1 MKPNLATAIANRDTG
16 ALARMAQSSTPQKV
30 VNTQAEQ
37 LVDLL
42 FKNLKQIFPAAV
54 NTTFKNPS
62 DEPDAKRQWIAA
74 FAENGITT
82 REQLQNG
89 MRHARASDNPFWP
102 AVGQFIKWCKQED
115 HAALG
120 LPDEGQLYDMFK
132 KYCSVRGWGKFSWP
146 SNACYWMVTK
156 IYSEMRS
163 KNLTD
168 SEVRKLCVSELKI
181 MANKIKTG
189 EKIPDPVLMVE
200 KKRTPSDED
209 YAIRSLW
216 YLKRS
221 LGCNLTLEEY
231 RHQFY
236 DAQLKMLRK

>member
-1 MKPNLATAIANRDTG
+1 MKPNLVTAIANRDAG

-30 VNTQAEQ
+30 VNPQAEQ
-37 LVDLL
+37 LVDVL
-42 FKNLKQIFPAAV
+42 FRNLKQIFPAAV

-62 DEPDAKRQWIAA
+62 DELDAKRQWIAA

-89 MRHARASDNPFWP
+89 MRYARASDNPFWP

-115 HAALG
+115 HTALG
-120 LPDEGQLYDMFK
+120 LPTEDELYDMFK
-132 KYCSVRGWGKFSWP
+132 KYCSVRGWQKFNWK

-163 KNLTD
+163 RNLSD
-168 SEVRKLCVSELKI
+168 AEVRKLCTSELKV
-181 MANKIKTG
+181 MANKIKSG
-189 EKIPDPVLMVE
+189 EKIPIPVQMLEE
-200 KKRTPSDED
+200 KRIPSDED
-209 YAIRSLW
+209 QVIRTLW
-216 YLKRS
+216 MLKCN
-221 LGCNLTLEEY
+221 LGCNLTLQEY

-236 DAQLKMLRK
+236 DARLKAFRK

>member
-1 MKPNLATAIANRDTG
+1 MKPNLATAIANRDAG

-30 VNTQAEQ
+30 VNPQAEQ
-37 LVDLL
+37 LVDVL
-42 FKNLKQIFPAAV
+42 FRNLKQIFPAAV

-62 DEPDAKRQWIAA
+62 DELDAKRQWIAA

-115 HAALG
+115 HTALG
-120 LPDEGQLYDMFK
+120 LPTEDELYDMFK
-132 KYCSVRGWGKFSWP
+132 KYCSVRGWQKFNWK

-163 KNLTD
+163 RNLTD
-168 SEVRKLCVSELKI
+168 SEVRKLCVSELKV
-181 MANKIKTG
+181 MSNKIKSG
-189 EKIPDPVLMVE
+189 EKISDPVMQVE
-200 KKRTPSDED
+200 CKNIPTKRDK
-209 YAIRSLW
+209 SLSIIAD
-216 YLKRS
+216 LKNKH
-221 LGCNLTLEEY
+221 G
-231 RHQFY
+231 F
-236 DAQLKMLRK
+236 K

>member
-37 LVDLL
+37 FVDLL

-168 SEVRKLCVSELKI
+168 SEVRKLCSSELNA
-181 MANKIKTG
+181 MAKRIKSG
-189 EKIPDPVLMVE
+189 EKISDPMLQLESAVIPT
-200 KKRTPSDED
+200 KRDKALSIIAD
-209 YAIRSLW
+209 
-216 YLKRS
+216 LKNKH
-221 LGCNLTLEEY
+221 GFN
-231 RHQFY
+231 
-236 DAQLKMLRK
+236 